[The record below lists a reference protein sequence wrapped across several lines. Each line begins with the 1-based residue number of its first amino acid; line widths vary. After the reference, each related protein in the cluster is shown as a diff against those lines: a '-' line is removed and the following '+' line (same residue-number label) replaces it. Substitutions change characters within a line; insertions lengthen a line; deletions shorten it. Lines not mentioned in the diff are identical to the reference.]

1 MIASGAEIRRG
12 IEGALA
18 ILRGEADAM
27 SRFDLTLDGFFKS
40 FTAMLLAAPVYAL
53 LVIQR
58 LERRPV
64 ALAPVLL
71 VLLEGL
77 GYVVGWLAFPIA
89 AGLVLHLLRQGG
101 RFVPLVVAV
110 NWAAVLQ
117 VALLALASLAAL
129 VLPAGPGTV
138 VTTVAVLSALF
149 YQWLVIKTALEAPG
163 GIAAGFLLLDVLVS
177 LLVSGTTDRLELWLS
192 DPAHSSSGG

>member
-129 VLPAGPGTV
+129 FLPAGPGTV